1 MTALSGVQVTSA
13 GSVGFQGSVAV
24 DDQGLAVTAT
34 GGVQFADDV
43 TATTGGG
50 VTITNGGTLQIANGA
65 DFQLDGSFTQNG
77 AGNVVTGGDITTTGD
92 NVSFASSVRLTDSI
106 AIDTTNG
113 GAVVGGA
120 DITFSS
126 TVDATGSG
134 VQGLTINAGT
144 MGDAI
149 FTGAVGGTTRLG
161 GVVITQ
167 ANDVQF
173 QSTVSAASILQQ
185 AGTGTTTFQGAVN
198 TNTASGISLTGTSFT
213 FNGPV
218 TTTSAGGVTIVHT
231 GLLDIAPAADFMLD
245 GAFLQTGTG
254 QVQLA
259 GDITTTGDMIL
270 FQGPVTLTDGG
281 TVALNTTAGGQATGA
296 DVTFQGTLNS
306 STAGAENLLI
316 DAGTMGDVQF
326 AGTVGATARLGDVT
340 IQNANDVLIAQ
351 AFTADSLTQLAGT
364 GTTTTD
370 GLVTLHEVAGL
381 NLMADR
387 IVINGGVDVRTAG
400 NNGAIALQ
408 AGSEVVINS
417 TLLSGG
423 GSVSIA
429 SNDDVRFTGTGQVD
443 STAGNVT
450 VTADADGDA
459 NGMGGALLMADGAQV
474 LAGSGTVS
482 LSADENIVLGQVATT
497 NNGANAVTIVSSSGG
512 VVDGGDA
519 DVDIVAATGQV
530 TISASTGIG
539 SGDALETTSAA
550 GQVRVETLDG
560 TITVT
565 DGDQGI
571 MTEAGGLQLIAGGA
585 TSDILIQEDIT
596 THGGDVALSAGRN
609 VASTVG
615 DDITTTSAANSGIA
629 SGNVTIAA
637 QGTGSIQLAGD
648 VVTTG
653 ATGGASGGDVMLST
667 VDGSIQLT
675 GVDVSGGANAGGMG
689 GAAGTVTAVAGD
701 ANTSNDSNIVLTGAI
716 TALGGAGASAGA
728 DGTVTMSAGG
738 AILDGND
745 GSTLIST
752 GDLSLTAVTSIGTI
766 DDFATQTGDA
776 IDVMVSG
783 ELTRLATT
791 GDESEINLNV
801 MGDLV
806 AASGAIE
813 PGVGVDGDLL
823 IQTSG
828 NLDVGTAV
836 GALVLTSGD
845 DVGLHAQGTLVI
857 PDAGIDVGTGQLALT
872 GGVDVVDPS
881 GRDLGGGDTTLLT
894 NVDTL
899 TADLST
905 SPAGT
910 TLTVVEEDSIEL
922 VRVSTNSGDIEVR
935 AATMAAGDI
944 VVDQIDAG
952 TAMVSLDT
960 TTMGGAILDGSDA
973 ETDIVAGTAVL
984 RATTGIGSTGPLEID
999 VNTLAATTVAG
1010 DLRVCDVAGGL
1021 VIGTVDGLVGV
1032 SITSGSVG
1040 DDIEISA
1047 LGPLTV
1053 DTNVTNIGGG
1063 AITLASEGTTTDRDL
1078 TINGSVTT
1086 SGGDGAINLFAGDS
1100 VIVAATGLVH
1110 ASNAGEVT
1118 ILAGTNFNK
1127 GGSPE
1132 NGTATGSV
1140 QMASGAVVG
1149 SDDGN
1154 VVVRA
1159 PGDVEVA
1166 LINADLDGDGT
1177 RGNITVQADFDGV
1190 EGGLSDGDG
1199 AIRDALAGEAANLV
1213 GAQATLLA
1221 ASGIGATDDIDSDL
1235 DTVSI
1240 TNTTDGNVV
1249 VTEIAGMGDNDL
1261 TVLNATNMQDDIDI
1275 RTIDGQLT
1283 VTGPVSTTGAG
1294 AITLV
1299 AGDSDNDGNG
1309 DLLVNGAIT
1318 GENGTV
1324 SLQSVGNDVRFSA
1337 AGDVTTTSGQIDV
1350 TAGSMTQDGEIF
1362 QEDGSVLDAGD
1373 DRITLTAFGNV
1384 TLGQVKTL
1392 STADDAVTISTT
1404 RGVID
1409 GGDSGG
1415 ADIDVSQG
1423 RVVIQAVEGVGDTN
1437 AIETQAGSIDLTN
1450 TTSGDVQI
1458 NETDDVT
1465 IFGIDQAGPGDVTVT
1480 SGGTQTVTSD
1490 GTGITAASGNILL
1503 DANGVESSIVI
1514 ESTVQTTVGMV
1525 QLQADQD
1532 IVLTST
1538 GIVQTTSGNI
1548 DLEADTDATRDGM
1561 GGAITMA
1568 DGSQILSDSGM
1579 IRLLADSDIT
1589 VGRIVTSTQISIES
1603 VSRGIVDAGDTGGV
1617 DLQAEDLALRAAT
1630 GIGSDNA
1637 IETSVSQLAAFN
1649 QIAGNIRIDNS
1660 SGSLLTIGVVD
1671 GLSGVTQGG
1680 TAGGWIEVNHIGA
1693 LTVDAPVVNVSG
1705 GGIVLTA
1712 ASNGGGD
1719 DDLTINDVVM
1729 APGENGDIL
1738 FLVDDGLYINDSGSE
1753 LDIYGKS
1760 VTGHAGGKVIFSDD
1774 VIVASFTGSITQ
1786 PTPEITSVTTPQVT
1800 ATGIAVV
1807 ETEFGREDESNF
1819 TFVFVWDPEEGVF
1832 DELSSGD
1839 AIVSDDT
1846 GGVIGVVPTDGP
1858 NTVTVDNFYPA
1869 NPNEA
1874 NPSADIPITVILFD
1888 DPNITFTSAGVD
1900 LGVTMVTSLASVPG
1914 EGLVGFAV
1922 FDLSIEVELQSVAD
1936 FLAVSSERVV
1946 IIERIGPDGK
1956 VARDADGEPIRE
1968 ELYGEEAQQ
1977 VLADLPGL
1985 FMKLKEGHWRIYM
1998 KEGDD
2003 AQQQLV
2009 RDVELHDGRP
2019 AAGDAGTQDR
2029 PPTGES
2035 DVMEDATPM
2044 DDAAND
2050 DADDAGQDANA
2061 DADNSNAALPV
2072 PENVP
2077 QGDGPVLEPAR
2088 GRQAEHGTNAN
2099 VTAAAGMGLATVT
2112 PRSAVQSLHVAV
2124 NRALRVVRSWSLL
2137 R

>member
-1 MTALSGVQVTSA
+1 
-13 GSVGFQGSVAV
+13 
-24 DDQGLAVTAT
+24 
-34 GGVQFADDV
+34 
-43 TATTGGG
+43 
-50 VTITNGGTLQIANGA
+50 
-65 DFQLDGSFTQNG
+65 
-77 AGNVVTGGDITTTGD
+77 
-92 NVSFASSVRLTDSI
+92 
-106 AIDTTNG
+106 
-113 GAVVGGA
+113 
-120 DITFSS
+120 
-126 TVDATGSG
+126 
-134 VQGLTINAGT
+134 
-144 MGDAI
+144 
-149 FTGAVGGTTRLG
+149 
-161 GVVITQ
+161 
-167 ANDVQF
+167 
-173 QSTVSAASILQQ
+173 
-185 AGTGTTTFQGAVN
+185 
-198 TNTASGISLTGTSFT
+198 
-213 FNGPV
+213 
-218 TTTSAGGVTIVHT
+218 
-231 GLLDIAPAADFMLD
+231 
-245 GAFLQTGTG
+245 
-254 QVQLA
+254 
-259 GDITTTGDMIL
+259 
-270 FQGPVTLTDGG
+270 
-281 TVALNTTAGGQATGA
+281 
-296 DVTFQGTLNS
+296 
-306 STAGAENLLI
+306 
-316 DAGTMGDVQF
+316 
-326 AGTVGATARLGDVT
+326 
-340 IQNANDVLIAQ
+340 
-351 AFTADSLTQLAGT
+351 
-364 GTTTTD
+364 
-370 GLVTLHEVAGL
+370 
-381 NLMADR
+381 
-387 IVINGGVDVRTAG
+387 
-400 NNGAIALQ
+400 
-408 AGSEVVINS
+408 
-417 TLLSGG
+417 
-423 GSVSIA
+423 
-429 SNDDVRFTGTGQVD
+429 
-443 STAGNVT
+443 
-450 VTADADGDA
+450 
-459 NGMGGALLMADGAQV
+459 
-474 LAGSGTVS
+474 
-482 LSADENIVLGQVATT
+482 
-497 NNGANAVTIVSSSGG
+497 
-512 VVDGGDA
+512 
-519 DVDIVAATGQV
+519 
-530 TISASTGIG
+530 
-539 SGDALETTSAA
+539 
-550 GQVRVETLDG
+550 
-560 TITVT
+560 
-565 DGDQGI
+565 
-571 MTEAGGLQLIAGGA
+571 
-585 TSDILIQEDIT
+585 
-596 THGGDVALSAGRN
+596 
-609 VASTVG
+609 
-615 DDITTTSAANSGIA
+615 
-629 SGNVTIAA
+629 
-637 QGTGSIQLAGD
+637 
-648 VVTTG
+648 
-653 ATGGASGGDVMLST
+653 
-667 VDGSIQLT
+667 
-675 GVDVSGGANAGGMG
+675 
-689 GAAGTVTAVAGD
+689 
-701 ANTSNDSNIVLTGAI
+701 
-716 TALGGAGASAGA
+716 
-728 DGTVTMSAGG
+728 
-738 AILDGND
+738 
-745 GSTLIST
+745 
-752 GDLSLTAVTSIGTI
+752 
-766 DDFATQTGDA
+766 
-776 IDVMVSG
+776 
-783 ELTRLATT
+783 
-791 GDESEINLNV
+791 
-801 MGDLV
+801 
-806 AASGAIE
+806 
-813 PGVGVDGDLL
+813 
-823 IQTSG
+823 
-828 NLDVGTAV
+828 
-836 GALVLTSGD
+836 
-845 DVGLHAQGTLVI
+845 
-857 PDAGIDVGTGQLALT
+857 
-872 GGVDVVDPS
+872 
-881 GRDLGGGDTTLLT
+881 
-894 NVDTL
+894 
-899 TADLST
+899 
-905 SPAGT
+905 
-910 TLTVVEEDSIEL
+910 
-922 VRVSTNSGDIEVR
+922 
-935 AATMAAGDI
+935 
-944 VVDQIDAG
+944 
-952 TAMVSLDT
+952 
-960 TTMGGAILDGSDA
+960 
-973 ETDIVAGTAVL
+973 
-984 RATTGIGSTGPLEID
+984 
-999 VNTLAATTVAG
+999 
-1010 DLRVCDVAGGL
+1010 
-1021 VIGTVDGLVGV
+1021 
-1032 SITSGSVG
+1032 
-1040 DDIEISA
+1040 
-1047 LGPLTV
+1047 
-1053 DTNVTNIGGG
+1053 
-1063 AITLASEGTTTDRDL
+1063 EGTTTDRDL

-1199 AIRDALAGEAANLV
+1199 AIRDALAGD
-1213 GAQATLLA
+1213 LLA

-1548 DLEADTDATRDGM
+1548 DLEADTDA
-1561 GGAITMA
+1561 
-1568 DGSQILSDSGM
+1568 
-1579 IRLLADSDIT
+1579 
-1589 VGRIVTSTQISIES
+1589 
-1603 VSRGIVDAGDTGGV
+1603 
-1617 DLQAEDLALRAAT
+1617 EDLALRAAT

-1922 FDLSIEVELQSVAD
+1922 FDLSIEVPPIEAPRISFSEAAEDESASTIDVGTTVELQSVAD